1 MTNKACFISSI
12 FKFSRCPLAILLT
25 VLLIIVVVAFDTESV
40 GDVTAPPLFGKF
52 VCFILRI
59 IISNKSPIDVSCTS
73 RRTSALRINSLI
85 SFPPRISAAKSF
97 NGICYKIQKEML
109 VYFFC

>member
-1 MTNKACFISSI
+1 LTNNACFISSI
-12 FKFSRCPLAILLT
+12 FKFSRCPLT
-25 VLLIIVVVAFDTESV
+25 LLIIVVVAFDTESV
-40 GDVTAPPLFGKF
+40 GETIVPPLCGTF

-73 RRTSALRINSLI
+73 SRTSALRMNSLI

-97 NGICYKIQKEML
+97 NGIC
-109 VYFFC
+109 